1 MEPKIYYIDIN
12 DEATGMGAISLVGSP
27 AVGYEFLKFNEVLQ
41 SRLRDC
47 VNEEKKVSLHFNA
60 DQRIITGVVCLADTP
75 IYRYTE
81 GIGPWYCVFTKDVIK
96 KMIVKYSKDTSWN
109 RINLQHE
116 GEFIDGVYMI
126 ESYIKD
132 SNRGI
137 VPAEFADIPDGSWLV
152 SFYVENEQLWDEIKN
167 SGMLNGF
174 SLEGFFNLVE
184 APQETKMSDEKKE
197 LNIDNVITE
206 DELMGLLKSI
216 FD

>member
-1 MEPKIYYIDIN
+1 MENKIYYIDIN
-12 DEATGMGAISLVGSP
+12 DEASGMGAISLVEHP

-41 SRLRDC
+41 ARLRDC
-47 VNEEKKVSLHFNA
+47 VNEEKKVSLHFNEE
-60 DQRIITGVVCLADTP
+60 QRIITGVVCLADTP

-152 SFYVENEQLWDEIKN
+152 SFYVENDELWDEIKN

-184 APQETKMSDEKKE
+184 STQETKMNDEKKE

>member
-12 DEATGMGAISLVGSP
+12 DVASGMGAISLVESP
-27 AVGYEFLKFNEVLQ
+27 AVGYEFLKFNE
-41 SRLRDC
+41 
-47 VNEEKKVSLHFNA
+47 EKKVSLHFNA
-60 DQRIITGVVCLADTP
+60 EQRIITGVVCLADTP